1 MTDEKNTE
9 EITLSPTEWFRAINN
24 IFKEINNDD
33 RNLDNDNKN
42 IDNTEIEIIDEEE
55 NTDNR
60 EIINSNFNKYKGE
73 LKIFSEQMEEEIKL
87 PTVDYSGGIFGL
99 GDHKVTGWELNHLT
113 EKIQEHL
120 IANNNI
126 SSKIIKEFETIY
138 KTFNALDNE
147 YIKEIMQ
154 SIEKSNE
161 AINKA
166 NQGLIEAEKRI
177 KDIKETNGK
186 IQVAQNNI
194 KIIQDKLQNA
204 QRNIDKNIEFQKKI
218 VDGLSKF
225 KNKIDSYEHLKDI
238 DSIWNDVKSLKKE
251 KDNSHILEQQQKR
264 IEDLETN
271 LQATQNE
278 NKSLSKKLNIS
289 YLLGGGALILALF
302 NIFYLFLR
310 G

>member
-1 MTDEKNTE
+1 MSYFMLLDVYKKIGKRNNEKREMDTNKIE
-9 EITLSPTEWFRAINN
+9 
-24 IFKEINNDD
+24 KEI
-33 RNLDNDNKN
+33 L
-42 IDNTEIEIIDEEE
+42 TEE

-60 EIINSNFNKYKGE
+60 EIINNNFNKYKGE
-73 LKIFSEQMEEEIKL
+73 LKVFSEQMEEEIKL
-87 PTVDYSGGIFGL
+87 P
-99 GDHKVTGWELNHLT
+99 KVNNYGVIREHRVRGYELNNLT
-113 EKIQEHL
+113 ENIQNHL
-120 IANNNI
+120 IATNNVTN
-126 SSKIIKEFETIY
+126 KIIKEFETIY

-166 NQGLIEAEKRI
+166 NQGLTEAEKRI
-177 KDIKETNGK
+177 EDIKETNEK

-194 KIIQDKLQNA
+194 KVIQDKLQNA
-204 QRNIDKNIEFQKKI
+204 QRNIDRNIEFQKKI
-218 VDGLSKF
+218 VEGLSKF

-238 DSIWNDVKSLKKE
+238 DGMWNDLEKVKSSLYILEEDKKE
-251 KDNSHILEQQQKR
+251 

-278 NKSLSKKLNIS
+278 NKALSKKLNIS
-289 YLLGGGALILALF
+289 YFLGGGALVLTLF

>member
-9 EITLSPTEWFRAINN
+9 EITLSPTGWFRAINN
-24 IFKEINNDD
+24 IFKEINNND

-42 IDNTEIEIIDEEE
+42 NDDNEIEIIDEEE
-55 NTDNR
+55 NIDNR
-60 EIINSNFNKYKGE
+60 KIINNNFNKYKGE
-73 LKIFSEQMEEEIKL
+73 LKVFSEQMEEEIKL
-87 PTVDYSGGIFGL
+87 P
-99 GDHKVTGWELNHLT
+99 KVNNYGFIREHRVRGYELNNLT
-113 EKIQEHL
+113 ENIQNHL
-120 IANNNI
+120 IATNNVTN
-126 SSKIIKEFETIY
+126 KIIKEFETIY

-161 AINKA
+161 AINRA
-166 NQGLIEAEKRI
+166 NQGLTEAEKRI
-177 KDIKETNGK
+177 EDIKETNGK

-204 QRNIDKNIEFQKKI
+204 QQNIDKNIEFQKKI

-251 KDNSHILEQQQKR
+251 KDNSYILEQQQNR

-278 NKSLSKKLNIS
+278 NKPLSKKLNIS
-289 YLLGGGALILALF
+289 YLLGGGALILGIF